1 MKQKL
6 PIEMTENG
14 IHYTLHGDYYFP
26 DISATDSH
34 PAIGHYGQMRKAYL
48 EEHRPGLYT
57 RLILSG
63 KLYKHLA
70 EIDACCSDRMERMIR
85 QMADAEGINEDLKAR
100 DQLAWVGYMNNI
112 QQRAKE
118 IIHKELIYV

>member
-6 PIEMTENG
+6 PIEMTEND

-26 DISATDSH
+26 DISAIDSH
-34 PAIGHYGQMRKAYL
+34 TAIGHYGRMRKAYL

-63 KLYKHLA
+63 MLYEHLA
-70 EIDACCSDRMERMIR
+70 EIDACCSNRKDRMIQ
-85 QMADAEGINEDLKAR
+85 QMADAEGINEELKAR
-100 DQLAWVGYMNNI
+100 NQLLWVGCMNNI
-112 QQRAKE
+112 QQRAEE
-118 IIHKELIYV
+118 ILLYEVIYA